1 MRSTKWHVDHV
12 GNGIGDAYVPCSVQW
27 TRMYE
32 NSFADVIIPHFFV
45 IRFVLV
51 HIPART
57 YFFILVSG
65 TPLAHQFVSSY
76 QCDTSAHVL
85 SGPRIMADPFNLNVW
100 SPRSSPHPPRSITV
114 VACTFNLSHQWC
126 YILFRIRF
134 LLVLTRSAL
143 WSVRHFK

>member
-1 MRSTKWHVDHV
+1 MTRGPYGKRSVAVRNWWRLCTMQCPVNAHVWKF
-12 GNGIGDAYVPCSVQW
+12 ICWRYYSP
-27 TRMYE
+27 
-32 NSFADVIIPHFFV
+32 FFV

-76 QCDTSAHVL
+76 QCDTSARVL

-134 LLVLTRSAL
+134 LLVLTRSTL